1 MKYTPKTNS
10 KWIDLALNQ
19 SFLLE
24 RFWLS
29 NCWPFFCISHVWWFP
44 NIALPP
50 VLIHL
55 MFGFSMN
62 FLPSSELGVPPWLW
76 KPPYVYGC
84 FSWILSREI
93 TVPCWAWAPSRSGHL
108 VNHLWRGSPW
118 SLGLKRW
125 DSTRKNGDFFF
136 GEFIEKNMAD
146 IEWWLNGDWMVYTSS
161 SGYHLQPL
169 MVYWRFYVGA
179 IALGDLVMLPVMVK
193 SSNRIIGINMAMAW
207 LGTSLWQWFSWLSS
221 SNT

>member
-125 DSTRKNGDFFF
+125 DSTRKNGDFFWWVHW
-136 GEFIEKNMAD
+136 EKYGWHWMV
-146 IEWWLNGDWMVYTSS
+146 IEWWLNGVYQFIWLPSPTINGVLTILCWCYSLGW
-161 SGYHLQPL
+161 SGD
-169 MVYWRFYVGA
+169 A
-179 IALGDLVMLPVMVK
+179 TGDGKIIK
-193 SSNRIIGINMAMAW
+193 SNHRNQHGHGLAGYLLMAMIFM
-207 LGTSLWQWFSWLSS
+207 TFK
-221 SNT
+221 